1 MVPSSNKIK
10 APKSSF
16 MSSLRKFI
24 LPGRAEVKEKDWP
37 REYTVDSGAPA
48 ITKAQIDDA
57 FEPDELQV

>member
-1 MVPSSNKIK
+1 
-10 APKSSF
+10 